1 MMVGSIK
8 ISVYI
13 QNILTPFSLCYFS
26 GLALLSTS
34 IFGSLNELLSK
45 YDNQTEIHQNHFH
58 TEDTSHT
65 QFVLLHRKRLKT
77 SAKS

>member
-34 IFGSLNELLSK
+34 IFE
-45 YDNQTEIHQNHFH
+45 YDNQTKIHHNHFH
-58 TEDTSHT
+58 TEDTTRT
-65 QFVLLHRKRLKT
+65 QIVLLHRKRLKT